1 MMAKDPKLKAEFE
14 KKVGSDPAFA
24 GNPMAR
30 LEFFYE
36 RSPWF
41 AANRVGA
48 YPVGRLLSLEGIPM
62 SAQH

>member
-1 MMAKDPKLKAEFE
+1 M
-14 KKVGSDPAFA
+14 GSDPAFA

-41 AANRVGA
+41 GANRVGL
-48 YPVGRLLSLEGIPM
+48 YPFRRLGGQDGVPVR
-62 SAQH
+62 